1 MFFTA
6 FITDQDNAPAIRRQ
20 LKKAGFGYVRA
31 DKRWVCNPMGLR
43 GARLVLPAIRR
54 IKGIELTKWTTAEF
68 HADLAA
74 RVAAA

>member
-6 FITDQDNAPAIRRQ
+6 VITDQDNA
-20 LKKAGFGYVRA
+20 
-31 DKRWVCNPMGLR
+31 
-43 GARLVLPAIRR
+43 PAIRR